1 MSVLEFAVKENDD
14 NNHMVKKLAGKA
26 LNETV
31 VEEDLLI
38 AMRTVASRFIVG
50 LTDQMEESIHRFNM
64 VIGIDV
70 SNEESQQCMGQF
82 FGPNGE
88 RRNANPHPKVSGFP
102 LHVSQ
107 L

>member
-88 RRNANPHPKVSGFP
+88 RRNTNPHPEVSGFS
-102 LHVSQ
+102 LHVSR